1 MSTELAMD
9 FGQKYGKEYGDVVE
23 KWAKRLKGVTQVSAE
38 MQDEWGADL
47 RKSLEVQIVDT
58 LVDQIAPEWKKV
70 GPLPSDETVK
80 RFAQTA
86 AKASLQQ
93 DMGDLLVRLRAMAQE
108 EEPEMITAA
117 MLVSTA
123 LKRVFPAVA
132 QIFDM
137 VGDRF
142 GGIIEKYFQRKKAL
156 TGRRRWR
163 VASLGSRHRR
173 LDGEV
178 RGEGENFE
186 YKGQSIYG
194 PRPPGGSPENW
205 SNCSCLILYQ
215 RSDGSW
221 TETR

>member
-9 FGQKYGKEYGDVVE
+9 FGQKYGEEYGQVVE
-23 KWAKRLKGVTQVSAE
+23 QWAKKLKGVKQVSTE

-47 RKSLEVQIVDT
+47 RNSLESQLVDT
-58 LVDQIAPEWKKV
+58 LVDQVAPEWKKV
-70 GPLPSDETVK
+70 GPLPSDETI
-80 RFAQTA
+80 RRYAQIA

-117 MLVSTA
+117 MLVSTV

-156 TGRRRWR
+156 TGRRRWNTT
-163 VASLGSRHRR
+163 SLGSRHRR
-173 LDGEV
+173 LDGQIKNK
-178 RGEGENFE
+178 GENFE

-205 SNCSCLILYQ
+205 SNCSCRISYEKNN
-215 RSDGSW
+215 GEW